1 MARNDDPWSSRDILL
16 VDAARQG
23 DRQLVAELLD
33 EGEANPKWRDSLAL
47 LEAATNGHIECAKLL
62 IPHCSAKAHDSE
74 PLRWAAFNGD
84 IDMVKLL
91 LPVSNP
97 EARDSSA
104 LLNAAGNNHLE
115 CVRELLPLSDVG
127 TVINRCI
134 AWGDTDVADVI
145 REQVA
150 FLQKEQMHAELG
162 ESLGR
167 ASDAPRKA
175 RRM

>member
-1 MARNDDPWSSRDILL
+1 MARNDDPWSSQDRLL
-16 VDAARQG
+16 VNAAREG
-23 DRQLVAELLD
+23 DTQLVAELLD

-47 LEAATNGHIECAKLL
+47 LEAATNGHIECARLL
-62 IPHCSAKAHDSE
+62 IPHSAAKAHDSE

-91 LPVSNP
+91 MPVSDP
-97 EARDSSA
+97 KARDSSA
-104 LLNAAGNNHLE
+104 LMNAAGENHLE

-127 TVINRCI
+127 SVINRCI
-134 AWGDTDVADVI
+134 AWGDTDIADLI

-150 FLQKEQMHAELG
+150 LMQKEQMHAELG
-162 ESLGR
+162 ASLDR
-167 ASDAPRKA
+167 APDPPRKA